1 MKKLI
6 IIFFVLIILCG
17 CSKDNDIY
25 GKNIY
30 VMDTVINIKVYS
42 EKDASDI
49 LEKIEELYNEYNI
62 LTDRYNSYDDT
73 KNIYYINNILNV
85 GEEVKLDYKLY
96 DLINFSL
103 EFSKKYDK
111 VNIAMGNLI
120 DVWKKYRDSA
130 SGIPSYEELNGISSI
145 SESDIILNDGNII
158 KLSDVKLDLGC
169 IAKGYVTQLA
179 GELLESNGFDKY
191 IISAGG
197 NIKVGKKY
205 SSNPYK
211 IGIQDPVDKN
221 NIYKIVNV
229 SNRSVVTS
237 GGYERF
243 YTWEGVDYS
252 HIIDPDT
259 LYPSNYMKSVTVIME
274 DSAYADF
281 FSTYLFM
288 IPISDG
294 INFVNSNS
302 NIEAIWYGLDGKIYT
317 SSGFSN
323 YE

>member
-25 GKNIY
+25 EKNIY

-145 SESDIILNDGNII
+145 SENDIILNDGNII

-179 GELLESNGFDKY
+179 GELLESYGFDKY

>member
-25 GKNIY
+25 EKNIY

-111 VNIAMGNLI
+111 VNIAMGNLR

-130 SGIPSYEELNGISSI
+130 SGIPRYEELNGISSI

>member
-6 IIFFVLIILCG
+6 IIFFVLINICG
-17 CSKDNDIY
+17 CSKNVDVY
-25 GKNIY
+25 QKNIY

-49 LEKIEELYNEYNI
+49 LEKIEKLYNEYNM
-62 LTDRYNSYDDT
+62 LTDRYNSYDDI

-85 GEEVKLDYKLY
+85 NEELRLDYKLY
-96 DLINFSL
+96 DLISFSL

-145 SESDIILNDGNII
+145 SESDIILNDGNIT

-191 IISAGG
+191 IKPDISPYHELIR
-197 NIKVGKKY
+197 IK
-205 SSNPYK
+205 
-211 IGIQDPVDKN
+211 
-221 NIYKIVNV
+221 
-229 SNRSVVTS
+229 
-237 GGYERF
+237 
-243 YTWEGVDYS
+243 
-252 HIIDPDT
+252 
-259 LYPSNYMKSVTVIME
+259 
-274 DSAYADF
+274 
-281 FSTYLFM
+281 
-288 IPISDG
+288 
-294 INFVNSNS
+294 
-302 NIEAIWYGLDGKIYT
+302 
-317 SSGFSN
+317 
-323 YE
+323 

>member
-25 GKNIY
+25 EKNIY